1 MHWGDNQLCSWDM
14 PLMPALRVVGGMAM
28 ENMAMVV
35 LGNMVTVADKCDE
48 VRNRRSSMFN
58 D

>member
-1 MHWGDNQLCSWDM
+1 
-14 PLMPALRVVGGMAM
+14 M